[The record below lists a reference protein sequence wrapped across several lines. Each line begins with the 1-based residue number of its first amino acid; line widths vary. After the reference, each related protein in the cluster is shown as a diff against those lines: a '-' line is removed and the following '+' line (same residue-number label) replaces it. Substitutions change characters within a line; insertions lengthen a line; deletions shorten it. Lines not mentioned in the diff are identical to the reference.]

1 MGEESLGEGWAE
13 ERVERAERPA
23 VRNQR
28 DRFRREAKV
37 SWPDAAEG
45 GGEIGACE
53 LRLSYQQVG
62 VNSGERNFKGAGAEG
77 RASTWGRGWP
87 GSEAGAGD
95 GRSPFWEAR
104 EE

>member
-28 DRFRREAKV
+28 DRFRREAEV
-37 SWPDAAEG
+37 SGPDADEG
-45 GGEIGACE
+45 GGELGACE
-53 LRLSYQQVG
+53 LCLSYRQVV
-62 VNSGERNFKGAGAEG
+62 VNFGERYFQGGGAED
-77 RASTWGRGWP
+77 RASAWGRGWP
-87 GSEAGAGD
+87 GSEAGVGD
-95 GRSPFWEAR
+95 GRSPFREAR